1 MAIDRLERALTSL
14 RGLAIGDALGSQFFV
29 PANRPLLD
37 ERKDPPG
44 PWQWTDDT
52 EMACAVVLHLAAG
65 GTPVDQDRL
74 VALFAEHHD
83 FDRGYGPSTGR
94 FLRLVREGGDWRAL
108 LGDLF
113 DGQGSWGNGAAM
125 RVAPLGAY
133 HAGSL
138 RQAALDAE
146 RSAEVTHTHPEGVAG
161 AVAVAVAA
169 SAIAS
174 GRRAPGEIIDAVLE
188 RVEPGLVH
196 DGVRQARRLLTLSD
210 PRAVAEELGNGRKV
224 SAQDTVP
231 FTIWAAVK
239 HLDDFEAAIW
249 ATAQAGGDVDTTC
262 AIVGGMVAAGMEPH
276 ALPRW
281 WNRKCE
287 DLPSWLAFL
296 PPARPGTATERDWKT
311 KPMRSPEPLPAPER
325 VWAPYEWEAIRRGL
339 VPAEMEEK
347 WFAYVEADRLHFHR
361 SWTGYKIFEARF
373 RSVPGGWQIADAS
386 VERDKAIY
394 KSDDDGAA
402 ESARLHGMIDRLLLG
417 YWG

>member
-1 MAIDRLERALTSL
+1 MPTNQIEQALTSL

-37 ERKDPPG
+37 ERTPPPS

-52 EMACAVVLHLAAG
+52 EMACSVVLELTDG

-133 HAGSL
+133 HAGSPGL
-138 RQAALDAE
+138 AAQDAK

-169 SAIAS
+169 SVIAS
-174 GRRAPGEIIDAVLE
+174 GRRAPGEIIDTVLE
-188 RVEPGLVH
+188 RVEPGLVRN
-196 DGVRQARRLLTLSD
+196 GVRQARRLLTLSD
-210 PRAVAEELGNGRKV
+210 PRAVAEELGNGRRV

-249 ATAQAGGDVDTTC
+249 ATAQVGGDVDTTC
-262 AIVGGMVAAGMEPH
+262 AIVGGMVAAGMEPD
-276 ALPRW
+276 ALPHLWSRA
-281 WNRKCE
+281 CE
-287 DLPSWLAFL
+287 DLPSWL
-296 PPARPGTATERDWKT
+296 P
-311 KPMRSPEPLPAPER
+311 
-325 VWAPYEWEAIRRGL
+325 VRG
-339 VPAEMEEK
+339 
-347 WFAYVEADRLHFHR
+347 
-361 SWTGYKIFEARF
+361 
-373 RSVPGGWQIADAS
+373 
-386 VERDKAIY
+386 
-394 KSDDDGAA
+394 
-402 ESARLHGMIDRLLLG
+402 
-417 YWG
+417 